1 MKNKTSIISG
11 VSGQDGSYLA
21 EFLLD
26 HDYRV
31 FGLYRRTS
39 NYNLSRIHHLL
50 NNPQF
55 KLIEFDL
62 TDPASCNNVM
72 KDIKPDEFYNL
83 AAQSHVGTSFKQPTN
98 TFQVN
103 TMGVV
108 NILEAIRD
116 SSPATK
122 FYQASTS
129 EMFGHNYDI
138 DSADGSKYQD
148 ELTAFFPQSP
158 YGVSKLASHNM
169 TRIYRDGYG
178 IFGCCGILFNH
189 ESPRRG
195 VDFVTRK
202 ITKWIGE
209 YLHWCEKHAIR
220 TDKTVSSEDN
230 LYLVDVWSTDEE
242 NKFPKLKL
250 GNLSAKRDWG
260 HAKDYVKAMWLML
273 QKDTP
278 EDYIVATGVTKSVED
293 FLTEAFRYSSLG
305 DFNNYTIIDK
315 DLFRPAEVEY
325 LRGSSTKA
333 RVHLGWTPE
342 TSFDELVHDMV
353 DHDMVDHDRNNI
365 NV

>member
-39 NYNLSRIHHLL
+39 NYNLSRINHLL

-138 DSADGSKYQD
+138 DSGFYIA
-148 ELTAFFPQSP
+148 SP
-158 YGVSKLASHNM
+158 KR
-169 TRIYRDGYG
+169 TRW
-178 IFGCCGILFNH
+178 FNNILKAREKSSNITGNL
-189 ESPRRG
+189 PN
-195 VDFVTRK
+195 TRK
-202 ITKWIGE
+202 
-209 YLHWCEKHAIR
+209 
-220 TDKTVSSEDN
+220 S
-230 LYLVDVWSTDEE
+230 
-242 NKFPKLKL
+242 
-250 GNLSAKRDWG
+250 
-260 HAKDYVKAMWLML
+260 
-273 QKDTP
+273 
-278 EDYIVATGVTKSVED
+278 
-293 FLTEAFRYSSLG
+293 
-305 DFNNYTIIDK
+305 
-315 DLFRPAEVEY
+315 
-325 LRGSSTKA
+325 
-333 RVHLGWTPE
+333 
-342 TSFDELVHDMV
+342 
-353 DHDMVDHDRNNI
+353 
-365 NV
+365 